1 MTYDDKS
8 LVGQARRTV
17 DEGGRAFASQ
27 VGEAQ
32 QAVGQ
37 VARALSALPGLQAAM
52 TNAQEALGR
61 VGTNLPQTDVRP
73 YQEAIAGAHQAK
85 EKLTREAADLDA
97 ALAPV
102 VASLNASVPQ
112 IATALDNAGQQ
123 FGSGVRSSDAALG
136 HIQNS

>member
-73 YQEAIAGAHQAK
+73 YQEAIAAAHGAK
-85 EKLTREAADLDA
+85 EKLATEAAALEA
-97 ALAPV
+97 ALGPV
-102 VASLNASVPQ
+102 AASLNASIPQ
-112 IATALDNAGQQ
+112 IAAALDNVGQQ
-123 FGSGVRSSDAALG
+123 FGSEVRSSDAALG
-136 HIQNS
+136 HIMNS